1 LEARYALVGE
11 EARAGIALAPLQ
23 VERGRRMAIYELHG
37 RSPQFPADGQYYIA
51 GSAEVIGNVRLG
63 SNTSIWFGS
72 VLRGDNELIDIG
84 DNSNVQD
91 NCTFHTDPGF
101 PLTIGK
107 NCTIGHN
114 VILHG
119 CTIGDGTLIGMGAIV
134 MNGARIGNRCVVG
147 AGAVIAEG
155 KTFDDHSLVVGLRPR
170 PFARLPPSSWPQCSE
185 EPNAMSRTAGA
196 LRPG

>member
-1 LEARYALVGE
+1 
-11 EARAGIALAPLQ
+11 
-23 VERGRRMAIYELHG
+23 MAIYELHG
-37 RSPQFPADGQYYIA
+37 RSPQFPADGRYFIA
-51 GSAEVIGNVRLG
+51 DSAEVIGKVRLG

-107 NCTIGHN
+107 NCSIGHN

-119 CTIGDGTLIGMGAIV
+119 CTIGDDTLIGMGAIV
-134 MNGARIGNRCVVG
+134 MNGARIGSGCVVG
-147 AGAVIAEG
+147 AGAMIAEG
-155 KTFDDHSLVVGLRPR
+155 KTFDDHFLVVGLPAKAIRTLASEQWATMLGGAQR
-170 PFARLPPSSWPQCSE
+170 YVENAR
-185 EPNAMSRTAGA
+185 RFKAG
-196 LRPG
+196 LRRIG

>member
-1 LEARYALVGE
+1 
-11 EARAGIALAPLQ
+11 
-23 VERGRRMAIYELHG
+23 MATYEMHR

-51 GSAEVIGNVRLG
+51 GSAEVIGKIRLG

-72 VLRGDNELIDIG
+72 VLRSDNELIDIG

-91 NCTFHTDPGF
+91 NCTIYTDLGF

-107 NCTIGHN
+107 GCSIGHN

-119 CTIGDGTLIGMGAIV
+119 CTIGDGTLIGMGANV
-134 MNGARIGNRCVVG
+134 MSGARIGNRCVVG

-155 KTFDDHSLVVGLRPR
+155 KSFDDYSLVVGLP
-170 PFARLPPSSWPQCSE
+170 AK
-185 EPNAMSRTAGA
+185 AIRTLATEQLATMLAGA
-196 LRPG
+196 DRYVENGRRFKAGLRRIG

>member
-1 LEARYALVGE
+1 
-11 EARAGIALAPLQ
+11 
-23 VERGRRMAIYELHG
+23 MAIYELHG
-37 RSPQFPADGQYYIA
+37 RSPQFPADGRYFIA
-51 GSAEVIGNVRLG
+51 DSAEVIGKVRLG

-72 VLRGDNELIDIG
+72 VLRGDNELIAIG

-91 NCTFHTDPGF
+91 NCTLHTDPGF

-119 CTIGDGTLIGMGAIV
+119 CTIDDGTLIGMGAIV
-134 MNGARIGNRCVVG
+134 MNGARIGKGCVVG

-155 KTFDDHSLVVGLRPR
+155 KTFDDHSLVVGLP
-170 PFARLPPSSWPQCSE
+170 AK
-185 EPNAMSRTAGA
+185 AIRTLAPEQSATMLGGAQRYVENGRRFRAG
-196 LRPG
+196 LKRIG